1 MGTDDEDEGTRDTMA
16 SHPGARLK
24 AKRRRS
30 GVLEIGDMLDGR
42 YRILSEL
49 GRGEMG
55 VVYKGLDPGLERRVA
70 IKLVAPSH
78 VSSKGIRER
87 FQTEARAMARVSHPN
102 VVAIHALGE
111 HAGTPYFVMELV
123 EGTDLETWLEESEAL
138 PLSIGQAVSILSDIG
153 AGIEAIHAAGATH
166 GDLKPSN
173 VLVDPK
179 GRVVVTDLGLARLL
193 DTQVRKT
200 LELAGTPAY
209 MAPEVLAME
218 KVSPEL
224 SKRVDVYS
232 LAVIAF
238 ELLTGQPPF
247 DAENLVQLL
256 NMHATL
262 PPRPPSALRPE
273 IGATGDEVLLA
284 ALAKDPR
291 LRTGSARE
299 LITGLERMAEE
310 AESGIGRL
318 HVAIVDDDADFTAFA
333 RLALEGAFP
342 SSKVD
347 TYRDGASAIEGITRS
362 PPAVALVDLQLPD
375 INGLEVVATL
385 RAECPRFP
393 IAVVTGVG
401 SAKDW
406 SVLSSLGADVFLA
419 KPLDREELVRAVRR
433 LIGRSSLPPPPRA

>member
-1 MGTDDEDEGTRDTMA
+1 
-16 SHPGARLK
+16 
-24 AKRRRS
+24 
-30 GVLEIGDMLDGR
+30 
-42 YRILSEL
+42 
-49 GRGEMG
+49 
-55 VVYKGLDPGLERRVA
+55 
-70 IKLVAPSH
+70 
-78 VSSKGIRER
+78 
-87 FQTEARAMARVSHPN
+87 
-102 VVAIHALGE
+102 
-111 HAGTPYFVMELV
+111 
-123 EGTDLETWLEESEAL
+123 
-138 PLSIGQAVSILSDIG
+138 
-153 AGIEAIHAAGATH
+153 
-166 GDLKPSN
+166 
-173 VLVDPK
+173 
-179 GRVVVTDLGLARLL
+179 
-193 DTQVRKT
+193 
-200 LELAGTPAY
+200 
-209 MAPEVLAME
+209 ME

-299 LITGLERMAEE
+299 LIAGLERMAEE
-310 AESGIGRL
+310 AESGVGQL
-318 HVAIVDDDADFTAFA
+318 HVAIVDDDDAFTAFA

-347 TYRDGASAIEGITRS
+347 VYRDGASAIEGITQN
-362 PPAVALVDLQLPD
+362 PPAVAIVDLQLPD

-401 SAKDW
+401 GAKDW
-406 SVLSSLGADVFLA
+406 SVLSSLGADVFLP